1 MDDLLSHKHL
11 KVRRRGKRFDGE
23 SKYGFWGGKTTKRA
37 IYSYGH
43 LYGPTPAGLDDID
56 LEARTVPLEY
66 ESKTTMDAF
75 NVNNSSAGVTEL
87 DLLFDLP
94 ANFKAGTMSKKG
106 RFEMLH
112 KACRAACVGEV
123 KKKCGRKDFSAIPQ
137 VEHTVYNLPII
148 ASRVPTGQSS
158 VYPTSNQGAYKKV
171 VGTKGHGRRVCSD
184 PSLAAGSGPGNDNS
198 MTIWGIMKDTDYND
212 HIAYNARCAQNLQR
226 RNLWT
231 SIGIQRPTYEQ
242 YAAWA
247 LQLRPFIKSVK
258 EGAGLKK
265 EKQVSK
271 EKDSENGN
279 EMGNGESKGEW
290 LCGGKAIISA
300 GRGGEVARKG
310 HWNRPGRP
318 LVDVNDHRAYFD
330 GDASS
335 HSKVTTSNDMKNK
348 NKTSVGGYVDI
359 DLGSTCR
366 VDRVSTQGQFPPIK
380 HVHSWLNK
388 LSSSSSDRKQGGGG
402 INHVNVAHEYTYP
415 VITASDYHS
424 EECNNWVTQY
434 KLHARAERGAWM
446 YVGTFKGNEDMCT
459 ERIQPLTA
467 PIECRYLRFTPTSCH
482 KKPRMRLGAYGER
495 KSEKNN
501 AGTIRH
507 SNGNRRLRTASYP
520 QKNGR
525 EDDIITGTPQL
536 PRIQYTVRE
545 MRTSAKCTNKHEKTG
560 DVEMMDM
567 RKTAS
572 SMSRHFTLPKL
583 ASSCSITPRTR
594 KRRGRRNDG
603 KCQKRMLMKKF
614 LSHRVGEWKED
625 EEERYW
631 GDDMMMCMGACTSY
645 NIGDGEATELDAH
658 HPLECHLQISRKCN
672 LFDYL
677 RDSFES
683 DDESRKDKHEDGE
696 EQGSEMIV
704 SCDKDQWNEVTSD
717 VEEEHEDKD
726 EGEDEEEPEMIVLC
740 DDKNQRNEVTS
751 DVEEEHEHQDE
762 HEHEEEPGSAMVVLC
777 DKDQWNE
784 VTSDE
789 PCKDMH
795 VHEHEE
801 EDKVEGEQCAEM
813 TVLSC
818 DDGPTDQWI
827 DVTVDV
833 GLESEEHELRTV
845 YSSDTLASEGGRDDD
860 EDEGHEAW
868 SWECVPRTEKWV
880 MI

>member
-43 LYGPTPAGLDDID
+43 LYGPTPAGLDDIH

-66 ESKTTMDAF
+66 ESKTTMDTF
-75 NVNNSSAGVTEL
+75 NVNNNSSPGVTEL

-106 RFEMLH
+106 RFKMLH
-112 KACRAACVGEV
+112 EACRAACVGEV
-123 KKKCGRKDFSAIPQ
+123 RKKCGRMRCGREDFAIPQ

-148 ASRVPTGQSS
+148 ASRVPTDQSS
-158 VYPTSNQGAYKKV
+158 VYPHSNQGAYEKVMGKK
-171 VGTKGHGRRVCSD
+171 GQGRVCSD
-184 PSLAAGSGPGNDNS
+184 PSLAAAGPGNDND
-198 MTIWGIMKDTDYND
+198 MTIWGIMRDTDYYD
-212 HIAYNARCAQNLQR
+212 HISYNTRCARDVQKQICGNPYGL
-226 RNLWT
+226 NY
-231 SIGIQRPTYEQ
+231 GIQLPTYEQ
-242 YAAWA
+242 YAKWA

-258 EGAGLKK
+258 GAGLKK
-265 EKQVSK
+265 MKQVPK
-271 EKDSENGN
+271 EKDSENGSGN
-279 EMGNGESKGEW
+279 EMGNEESKGEW

-300 GRGGEVARKG
+300 GRGGEVQRKG
-310 HWNRPGRP
+310 YWNRPRP

-335 HSKVTTSNDMKNK
+335 HSKVITESTMDTKKK
-348 NKTSVGGYVDI
+348 NKTSAGGYVDI

-388 LSSSSSDRKQGGGG
+388 LSSSSFDRKRGGGG
-402 INHVNVAHEYTYP
+402 INHVNVAHEYTYS
-415 VITASDYHS
+415 VLTASDYYS
-424 EECNNWVTQY
+424 EDCNNWVTQY

-495 KSEKNN
+495 KSEN
-501 AGTIRH
+501 GGIICH
-507 SNGNRRLRTASYP
+507 SNGNSRRRNASYP

-525 EDDIITGTPQL
+525 EDDIKGTSQL
-536 PRIQYTVRE
+536 PMIQYTVRE
-545 MRTSAKCTNKHEKTG
+545 MRTSAKCTNQHKSTDDVDICAEIHAEEGMMDMWTCQSTG

-572 SMSRHFTLPKL
+572 TMSRHFTLPKL

-594 KRRGRRNDG
+594 KQRGRRNDG

-614 LSHRVGEWKED
+614 ISCRVGEWKD
-625 EEERYW
+625 DERY
-631 GDDMMMCMGACTSY
+631 GDDDMVMMVDACTSY
-645 NIGDGEATELDAH
+645 NIEDGEATELDAH
-658 HPLECHLQISRKCN
+658 HPLECHLKIPRKCN

-683 DDESRKDKHEDGE
+683 DDESCKDKDKQEHEDGE

-704 SCDKDQWNEVTSD
+704 
-717 VEEEHEDKD
+717 
-726 EGEDEEEPEMIVLC
+726 LC
-740 DDKNQRNEVTS
+740 D
-751 DVEEEHEHQDE
+751 
-762 HEHEEEPGSAMVVLC
+762 

-789 PCKDMH
+789 SCKDK
-795 VHEHEE
+795 HEHEE

-813 TVLSC
+813 TVLLY
-818 DDGPTDQWI
+818 DNTTDQWN

-833 GLESEEHELRTV
+833 GLDEEHELKTV

-860 EDEGHEAW
+860 ENEAEAW

-880 MI
+880 II